1 MTKYLYM
8 REPIRD
14 KARLQHI
21 LDAIEKVLEY
31 TKDIHNVEELD
42 ADSLRKHAT
51 TYNIQIIGEA
61 IYKLTPEFKA
71 THPQTPWKM
80 IEKSRHILVHDYYQ
94 VEIRILWSIIH
105 EDMIPL
111 RNQVQEYLK
120 EFQ

>member
-1 MTKYLYM
+1 ML
-8 REPIRD
+8 
-14 KARLQHI
+14 HI

-31 TKDIHNVEELD
+31 TKDIRSMEELD
-42 ADSLRKHAT
+42 VDSLRKHAT

-71 THPQTPWKM
+71 AHSQTPWKM

-94 VEIRILWSIIH
+94 VEIRILWSIIR

-111 RNQVQEYLK
+111 RGQVMEYLK

>member
-1 MTKYLYM
+1 M

-14 KARLQHI
+14 KTRLQHI
-21 LDAIEKVLEY
+21 LGAIEKVLEY
-31 TKDIHNVEELD
+31 TKDIHSVEELD

-71 THPQTPWKM
+71 AHTQTPWKM

-111 RNQVQEYLK
+111 RNQVLEYLK